1 MIDIFDIFITVFY
14 IEVAPGWVYILCVEN
29 PAVMTQRSLSHHHAD
44 RVLLHSVLSFSRYG
58 FMGTRLQSIFL
69 KKVLPPISLRKYLAK
84 DGSVFPAPQG
94 VLLLLSKVTQKHF
107 RQQSHQ
113 KCFALSEGMPH
124 SASAVDRF
132 RFFQGQKG
140 QFR

>member
-1 MIDIFDIFITVFY
+1 
-14 IEVAPGWVYILCVEN
+14 
-29 PAVMTQRSLSHHHAD
+29 
-44 RVLLHSVLSFSRYG
+44 
-58 FMGTRLQSIFL
+58 MGTRLQSIFL

-113 KCFALSEGMPH
+113 KCFALSEGMPRF
-124 SASAVDRF
+124 ASAVDRF
-132 RFFQGQKG
+132 RFFEGAKG
-140 QFR
+140 AISISIPALFLFSQPGRYRCSLK